1 MNKILITSGLA
12 LSFIAGEAGA
22 TSGFYLSAHA
32 GATMLRSTGNTLEGK
47 AIIGGL
53 QNTLERTPLGTL
65 SQSRFTPS
73 LAVGYDFNEL
83 WQQPVR
89 LELAFSQGGEVSGVQ
104 STSGNVTSSWSG
116 TSGVT
121 GYRQTFTGDI
131 YRRQK
136 TELNTVMVNG
146 YYDYRSELPVTPWLM
161 AGVGMAFI
169 RSSMSAGGS
178 GQGVSLDS
186 EQVSQRASR
195 MAWATGAGVTWN
207 MTSHLAMDAG
217 YRFTNAGEINLS
229 GTANSGILSGSGET
243 RTRLQQHTVE
253 LGLRYTF

>member
-1 MNKILITSGLA
+1 MNKLCFSGLV
-12 LSFIAGEAGA
+12 LLFMTSEASA
-22 TSGFYLSAHA
+22 MPGFYLSAHA
-32 GATMLRSTGNTLEGK
+32 GATMLRSTGNTLQGK

-53 QNTLERTPLGTL
+53 QNSLERTPLGTL

-73 LAVGYDFNEL
+73 LAVGYDFNDL

-89 LELAFSQGGEVSGVQ
+89 LELAFSRGGRVSGVQ
-104 STSGNVTSSWSG
+104 STTGNVVSSWSG
-116 TSGVT
+116 TSGLT
-121 GYRQTFTGDI
+121 GYRQTFTGSI

-136 TELNTVMVNG
+136 TELNTVMING
-146 YYDYRSELPVTPWLM
+146 YYDYHSELPITPWLM
-161 AGVGMAFI
+161 AGVGMGFI
-169 RSSMSAGGS
+169 HSSMSAGGS

-186 EQVSQRASR
+186 EQVSQSVSR

-207 MTSHLAMDAG
+207 MTSSLAMDAG
-217 YRFTNAGEINLS
+217 YRFTNSGEVNFS
-229 GTANSGILSGSGET
+229 GTGSSGILSGSGET